1 MSAAAEAVA
10 ELLADADGHLRELGA
25 ATPSPGLTGCM
36 VVMPSQLLR
45 GCYELDRD
53 TGAVIERAPVVWRAL

>member
-1 MSAAAEAVA
+1 MIDALP
-10 ELLADADGHLRELGA
+10 ELLADADAHARELGA
-25 ATPSPGLTGCM
+25 AEPSPGLTGAL

-53 TGAVIERAPVVWRAL
+53 TGALVERAPVVWRCA